1 VEHVE
6 GTDESTVDKDSSVPL
21 VHHDVSYLISLRLI
35 QLNLGHEAVLNN
47 PNSSFDKGKIKPV

>member
-1 VEHVE
+1 VVEHVE

-47 PNSSFDKGKIKPV
+47 PQSNFDKGK